1 MNRVIGGNFNAR
13 INMNLREDKG
23 WSYGASTTLVG
34 AKGPRP
40 FLVIA
45 PVQTDRTADSLL
57 ELIAELG
64 DIRRE
69 RPVRAEEMARVIAG
83 ATRELPGRFETSSAV
98 LGSIASSARYGR
110 DLDYASTL
118 TDRYQALELGDLQ
131 DAAEDIINP
140 DALVWIIVG
149 DLAQIR
155 DQVEALD
162 IADLEIWNENGEAVE

>member
-1 MNRVIGGNFNAR
+1 
-13 INMNLREDKG
+13 
-23 WSYGASTTLVG
+23 
-34 AKGPRP
+34 
-40 FLVIA
+40 
-45 PVQTDRTADSLL
+45 
-57 ELIAELG
+57 
-64 DIRRE
+64 
-69 RPVRAEEMARVIAG
+69 MARVIAG

-118 TDRYQALELGDLQ
+118 TDRYQALELDDLR

-155 DQVEALD
+155 EQVEALD
-162 IADLEIWNENGEAVE
+162 IAELEIWNENGEVLE